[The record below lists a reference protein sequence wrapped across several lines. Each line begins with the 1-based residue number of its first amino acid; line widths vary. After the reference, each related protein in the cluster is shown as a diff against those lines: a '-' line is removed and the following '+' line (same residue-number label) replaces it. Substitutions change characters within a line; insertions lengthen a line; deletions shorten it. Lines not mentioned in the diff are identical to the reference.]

1 MRLVFLGAP
10 GVGKGTQAALLSVE
24 WTLPHIATGNLLR
37 AAVAQRTAVGL
48 EVQSCIQEGRLVA
61 DDLIT
66 RVTRER
72 LQQSDAVG
80 GYILDGF
87 PRTIGQ
93 AEALS
98 KMLSEQHHRLDRVV
112 YFDLRHEVLVDRISG
127 RRSCPACQ
135 KVYHLWYDP
144 PRVGLLCTCGIT
156 VVQRPDDVPET
167 VKTRLDVYQRETE
180 PLIAYYQNQ
189 GILRQINVDMGIS
202 DVTRQ
207 VRDAVDGPLG

>member
-48 EVQSCIQEGRLVA
+48 EVQSCIQAGRLVA

-72 LQQSDAVG
+72 LQQSDAAG

-98 KMLSEQHHRLDRVV
+98 KMLSEQHHQLDRVV

-135 KVYHLWYDP
+135 KVYHLRYDP
-144 PRVGLLCTCGIT
+144 PRVGLLCTCGT
-156 VVQRPDDVPET
+156 PVVQRPDDVPET

-189 GILRQINVDMGIS
+189 GILRQIDVDMGIS